1 MDPENPQGGT
11 PPPAQITPSVMNPD
25 GSFVEGWEQKYPKD
39 SREMLS
45 RFKSFD
51 DLVTSDIS
59 LRGKFG
65 HYGQDPD
72 SLIQVP
78 KEDSSDEVKAAFW
91 KAAGELNSADDYK
104 FERSKDISEKVE
116 LNDAKVKDWAAIAK
130 KHHLSQP
137 QFLGLAND
145 WLISVGADID
155 AFDLAQAQKTE
166 QSKTDA
172 VAMLRKK
179 FGAGV
184 EERITRAE
192 ALRNKYGND
201 VIKEADGT
209 EKSLI
214 QKLEEENPNLKTS
227 PWMRMLFDNIAE
239 SLSEDSLKG
248 ITAVTTP
255 TTGQI
260 DAKIA
265 EVRADP
271 AFLDR
276 THPRHKE
283 VNQQLE
289 DLYKKKH
296 PVPA

>member
-1 MDPENPQGGT
+1 MADPGNPQGGET
-11 PPPAQITPSVMNPD
+11 PPPAQPTQSIVNPD
-25 GSFVEGWEQKYPKD
+25 GSFVEGWEQKYPED
-39 SREMLS
+39 SRETLS

-51 DLVTSDIS
+51 DFVTSDIN

-78 KEDSSDEVKAAFW
+78 KEDSSDEVKAAFY
-91 KAAGELNSADDYK
+91 KAAGELDSAEDYK

-116 LNDAKVKDWAAIAK
+116 LNDAKVKGWAAIAK
-130 KHHLSQP
+130 KHHLSQE

-155 AFDLAQAQKTE
+155 TFDLAQAQKTE
-166 QSKTDA
+166 QSNADA
-172 VAMLRKK
+172 VALLRKK

-184 EERITRAE
+184 EERIARAE
-192 ALRNKYGND
+192 ALRNKYGSD
-201 VIKEADGT
+201 VIKDADGS

-239 SLSEDSLKG
+239 SLSEDTLKG
-248 ITAVTTP
+248 ITPITAP

-265 EVRADP
+265 EIRANP
-271 AFLDR
+271 ALVDKK
-276 THPRHKE
+276 HPQFK
-283 VNQQLE
+283 QLNDE
-289 DLYKKKH
+289 LTELYKKKH
-296 PVPA
+296 SA

>member
-1 MDPENPQGGT
+1 MADSDNTQGSSDESQAT
-11 PPPAQITPSVMNPD
+11 QSIVNPD
-25 GSFVEGWEQKYPKD
+25 GSFVEGWEQKYPEG
-39 SREMLS
+39 SRATLS
-45 RFKSFD
+45 RFKTFD
-51 DLVTSDIS
+51 DFVNSDMS
-59 LRGKFG
+59 LREKFG
-65 HYGQDPD
+65 HSGQDPD
-72 SLIQVP
+72 SLILIP
-78 KEDSSDEVKAAFW
+78 KDDSPDEVKATFY
-91 KAAGELNSADDYK
+91 KAAGELDTADDYK

-116 LNDAKVKDWAAIAK
+116 LDDAKIKGWAAIAK
-130 KHHLSQP
+130 KHHLSQA

-155 AFDLAQAQKTE
+155 AFDLTQAQKTE
-166 QSKTDA
+166 QNKTDA

-184 EERITRAE
+184 EERILRAE
-192 ALRNKYGND
+192 ALRNKYGGD

-239 SLSEDSLKG
+239 SLSEDTLKG

-265 EVRADP
+265 EIRANP
-271 AFLDR
+271 ALVDKR
-276 THPRHKE
+276 HPDFKRL
-283 VNQQLE
+283 NQDLE
-289 DLYKKKH
+289 DLYKRKH
-296 PVPA
+296 SA